1 MKNCSIIDQIKF
13 AYIDENLE
21 SAKKVNYTELAKEH
35 GVTTVFYDELPNT
48 EVKGYPFA
56 SDYVDAAG
64 NSYDVEAFDKLT
76 DEQQK
81 ACRLRYYYLP
91 YSHELYIGTTGS
103 GKTTGCVEPQL
114 RAISSQKNKPNL
126 FLTDPKGEL
135 FDRNAQHLKDQGYQL
150 FVLNFKDLIHSDR
163 WNPLLEIYD
172 TKMQV
177 KNLGKSCKMRTGKVK
192 PELKCVYPESQYSPK
207 GYVEYKGLAFPNGT
221 TCDNYIQFEKDFLEA
236 NIDSLLGQLVHILIN
251 DQCMQDKSWEYG
263 AQDLLKGII
272 LSMLEDAADDSSG
285 FTRDMMTFRTIQQ
298 YYLALKDP
306 IFADETQLYNHWLL
320 RNKPYKIKALMATA
334 LANAPNTMRSYC
346 GVFDG
351 AIKDWFQGHIFALTT
366 NNTINLDNAGYD
378 KPFAIFLITRDYEKS
393 DFLIAGLFIDWV
405 YRQMLKR
412 AEENKATRP
421 LHFLLDEF
429 GNIPEI
435 KDLENKIATSR
446 SRNIWFH
453 LAVQSYKQIDVVYG
467 EQRSVIIRDN
477 CNAQIFLGAQNRAT
491 KEIFANECGRH
502 YIPSL
507 ESRIDPSVNSIREV
521 PLVPISD
528 LDLIKPGQMYL
539 KRLYMPV
546 VTTQFIRSYVCARQ
560 GAFAGFNDNNLKNCT
575 PTTIEPFT
583 AERFTYK
590 KLTEKQKRSRPT
602 FDSFDF

>member
-1 MKNCSIIDQIKF
+1 
-13 AYIDENLE
+13 
-21 SAKKVNYTELAKEH
+21 
-35 GVTTVFYDELPNT
+35 
-48 EVKGYPFA
+48 
-56 SDYVDAAG
+56 
-64 NSYDVEAFDKLT
+64 
-76 DEQQK
+76 
-81 ACRLRYYYLP
+81 
-91 YSHELYIGTTGS
+91 
-103 GKTTGCVEPQL
+103 
-114 RAISSQKNKPNL
+114 
-126 FLTDPKGEL
+126 
-135 FDRNAQHLKDQGYQL
+135 
-150 FVLNFKDLIHSDR
+150 
-163 WNPLLEIYD
+163 
-172 TKMQV
+172 
-177 KNLGKSCKMRTGKVK
+177 
-192 PELKCVYPESQYSPK
+192 
-207 GYVEYKGLAFPNGT
+207 
-221 TCDNYIQFEKDFLEA
+221 
-236 NIDSLLGQLVHILIN
+236 
-251 DQCMQDKSWEYG
+251 MQDKSWEYG

-306 IFADETQLYNHWLL
+306 IFDDETKLYSHWLL

-560 GAFAGFNDNNLKNCT
+560 GAFTGFNDNNLKNCT